1 MTGGKITISSWS
13 DLERRQKFKGFCG
26 VDFQKTDIELFQ
38 TRFSS
43 MAKNRRK
50 EDNESI
56 FVGLE
61 YTEAPERIEPI
72 SVASEQVLDV
82 SVKANIQ
89 HAATKD
95 TDIGSILS
103 GASSVIIDFSTKTD
117 SFSSWIRLL

>member
-72 SVASEQVLDV
+72 SVSLV
-82 SVKANIQ
+82 
-89 HAATKD
+89 AAC
-95 TDIGSILS
+95 
-103 GASSVIIDFSTKTD
+103 
-117 SFSSWIRLL
+117 